1 MFLDA
6 DAGSSYERVRV
17 TAQKTQTKIDF
28 PMVQSVWIDRI
39 KGAQRVNQDPRSGTV
54 IGFIRGTSAYQASR
68 ENESLGPNTRIVYF
82 NDRGELTGFNYGVAG
97 GGFMILNA
105 PQGFR
110 TVLIQPAGSNAKAFA
125 TAVLVEDRVTNVISK
140 TF

>member
-6 DAGSSYERVRV
+6 DAGSSYERIRM
-17 TAQKTQTKIDF
+17 TALKTQTKIDF
-28 PMVQSVWIDRI
+28 PMVQTLWIDRI
-39 KGAQRVNQDPRSGTV
+39 KGAIRVNADPRSGTV
-54 IGFIRGTSAYQASR
+54 VGFIRGTSAYQVSL

-82 NDRGELTGFNYGVAG
+82 DQQGELTGRNYGDSG
-97 GGFMILNA
+97 GGFLILNA

-110 TVLIQPAGSNAKAFA
+110 TVLIQRAGANAKAMA
-125 TAVLVEDRVTNVISK
+125 TAVLVEDRVTNVINK